1 MRVKIRFE
9 GATPDSKQ
17 DLCLTC
23 SRMTRY
29 VQFDGKEVRKCGI
42 LDWRSQPSG
51 AVSWCSDYKDKSA
64 TPLSEMKETA
74 WILRTDRYGKQIGF
88 KPYRSLKESERF
100 YLDDEE

>member
-9 GATPDSKQ
+9 GATPDSEL

-23 SRMTRY
+23 SQMTRY
-29 VQFDGKEVRKCGI
+29 VQFDGKEVRRCDL

-51 AVSWCSDYKDKSA
+51 AVSWCSGYKHKSD
-64 TPLSEMKETA
+64 TSLSEMKETA
-74 WILRTDRYGKQIGF
+74 WILRTDRYGKRIGF

-100 YLDDEE
+100 YLDEE